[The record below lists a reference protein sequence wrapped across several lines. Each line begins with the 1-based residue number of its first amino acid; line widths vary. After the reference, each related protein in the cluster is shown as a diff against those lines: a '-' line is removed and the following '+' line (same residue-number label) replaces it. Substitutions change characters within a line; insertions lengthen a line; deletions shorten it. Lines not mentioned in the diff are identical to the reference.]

1 MKKLKLSA
9 LVLAF
14 TLSTVSAF
22 SCADNTS
29 ESNSVQQVAV
39 IEDNTET
46 TSKIP
51 NQYSNDSKKTNSS
64 FGEEAEVNDTVFTLN
79 NVVIVE
85 SPTDDGNEYVY
96 INVTI
101 KNNTDIE
108 YEISSLN
115 NFYIAL
121 PDETELLSNVRAK
134 LYAINNYTKCVDD
147 YITIPAN
154 GEFTGYLAGG
164 FILPEG
170 TNSFSVGFFPTLSN
184 MVDRANVIV
193 STVNA
198 GNVSY
203 DDSVLK

>member
-9 LVLAF
+9 LILAF

-22 SCADNTS
+22 SCADNKKDS
-29 ESNSVQQVAV
+29 SSIQSVAV
-39 IEDNTET
+39 IEDNNET
-46 TSKIP
+46 ATNIP
-51 NQYSNDSKKTNSS
+51 NQYSNDSKKTNSN
-64 FGEEAEVNDTVFTLN
+64 FGEEAEVNDTVFKLN
-79 NVVIVE
+79 NVIVVE
-85 SPTDDGNEYVY
+85 SPANDGNDYAY

-134 LYAINNYTKCVDD
+134 LYAINNYSKCIDD

-184 MVDRANVIV
+184 TVDRANVIV
-193 STVNA
+193 SSVNA
-198 GNVSY
+198 GNISH